1 MTAPGRYAASDGSF
15 AKSAGSA
22 AARGGILI
30 AIAVVIG
37 FALLAWGF
45 DGGDDEVAAGGG
57 STDGDQ
63 TDQGDN
69 GDGDSTTTVPDDGA
83 GDNGD
88 GDTTTTVPDDGAG
101 DNGDGDTTTTAP
113 AELDDPSSIR
123 VAVLNGTDVGG
134 LAGLRRDTLVALNYV
149 ATAGNAAGRPDIVE
163 SKVYFVTGFA
173 DEAAVVAEA
182 LSGPASVLE
191 LAPDDPA
198 SLEDGELAEAGSA
211 DIIVVLGTDDAL
223 K

>member
-22 AARGGILI
+22 AARGGVLI
-30 AIAVVIG
+30 AIAIIIG

-45 DGGDDEVAAGGG
+45 DGGDDDATAGGG
-57 STDGDQ
+57 STQDDQ
-63 TDQGDN
+63 TD
-69 GDGDSTTTVPDDGA
+69 T

-88 GDTTTTVPDDGAG
+88 GDTTTTVPDDSGDGDSTTTVPDDGTG
-101 DNGDGDTTTTAP
+101 DNGDGDTTTTTP

-149 ATAGNAAGRPDIVE
+149 ATAGNAAGRPDITD

-191 LAPDDPA
+191 LAPDDLA
-198 SLEDGELAEAGSA
+198 SLEDGELAEAASA

>member
-22 AARGGILI
+22 AARGGVLI
-30 AIAVVIG
+30 AIAIIIG

-45 DGGDDEVAAGGG
+45 DGGDDNATAGGG
-57 STDGDQ
+57 STQDDQ
-63 TDQGDN
+63 TD
-69 GDGDSTTTVPDDGA
+69 T

-88 GDTTTTVPDDGAG
+88 GDTTTTVPDDSGDGDSTTTVPDDGTG
-101 DNGDGDTTTTAP
+101 DNGDGDTTTP

-149 ATAGNAAGRPDIVE
+149 ATAGNAAGRPDITD

-191 LAPDDPA
+191 LAPDDLA
-198 SLEDGELAEAGSA
+198 SLEDGELAEAASA

>member
-22 AARGGILI
+22 AARGGVLI
-30 AIAVVIG
+30 AIAIIIG

-45 DGGDDEVAAGGG
+45 DGGDDDATAGGG
-57 STDGDQ
+57 STQDDQ
-63 TDQGDN
+63 TD
-69 GDGDSTTTVPDDGA
+69 T

-88 GDTTTTVPDDGAG
+88 GDTTTTVPDDSGDGDSTTAVPDDGTG
-101 DNGDGDTTTTAP
+101 DNGDGDTTTTTP

-149 ATAGNAAGRPDIVE
+149 ATAGNAAGRPDITD

-191 LAPDDPA
+191 LAPDDLA
-198 SLEDGELAEAGSA
+198 SLEDGELAEAASA

>member
-22 AARGGILI
+22 AARGGVLI
-30 AIAVVIG
+30 AIAIIIG

-45 DGGDDEVAAGGG
+45 DGGDDDATAGGG
-57 STDGDQ
+57 STQDDQ
-63 TDQGDN
+63 TD
-69 GDGDSTTTVPDDGA
+69 T

-88 GDTTTTVPDDGAG
+88 GDTTTTVPDDSGDGDSTTTVPDDGTG
-101 DNGDGDTTTTAP
+101 DNGDGDTTTP

-149 ATAGNAAGRPDIVE
+149 ATAGNAAGRPDITD

-191 LAPDDPA
+191 LAPDDLA
-198 SLEDGELAEAGSA
+198 SLEDGELAEAASA

>member
-30 AIAVVIG
+30 AIAIVIG

-45 DGGDDEVAAGGG
+45 DGGDDDAAAGGG
-57 STDGDQ
+57 STQDDQIDPGD
-63 TDQGDN
+63 D
-69 GDGDSTTTVPDDGA
+69 GDGDTTTTVPDDGA

-101 DNGDGDTTTTAP
+101 DNGDGDTTTP
-113 AELDDPSSIR
+113 VELDDPSSIR

-149 ATAGNAAGRPDIVE
+149 ATAGNAAGRPDITD

-191 LAPDDPA
+191 LAPDDLA
-198 SLEDGELAEAGSA
+198 SLEDGELAEAASA

>member
-30 AIAVVIG
+30 AIAIVIG

-45 DGGDDEVAAGGG
+45 DGGDDDAAAGGG
-57 STDGDQ
+57 STQDDQIDPGD
-63 TDQGDN
+63 D
-69 GDGDSTTTVPDDGA
+69 
-83 GDNGD
+83 GD

-101 DNGDGDTTTTAP
+101 DNGDGDTTDDGAGDNGDGDTTTTTP
-113 AELDDPSSIR
+113 VELDDPSSIR

-149 ATAGNAAGRPDIVE
+149 ATAGNAAGRPDITD

-191 LAPDDPA
+191 LAPDDLA
-198 SLEDGELAEAGSA
+198 SLEDGELAEAASA